1 MNKMRILNMNKKQ
14 ILIEFLPRTLWII
27 EGFCLYLG
35 VRYYNFTFSIKTLP
49 LILAYMLIVI
59 GAVFLLWVF
68 SIFIIMTKT
77 LITKELITSGPY
89 KIVRHPMYTAIY
101 VILGG
106 VGLLLSSYT
115 WFIIL
120 GFFIP
125 FWYLVARAEEWQM
138 TSLYGERYLAYKKK
152 TRMFL

>member
-1 MNKMRILNMNKKQ
+1 MDKKQ
-14 ILIEFLPRTLWII
+14 ILNMDKKQILVEFLPRTLWII

-35 VRYYNFTFSIKTLP
+35 VRYYSFTFSKNTP
-49 LILAYMLIVI
+49 TVILAYILIVI

-68 SIFIIMTKT
+68 SIFIIIAKT

-101 VILGG
+101 IILVG

-120 GFFIP
+120 VFFIP

-138 TSLYGERYLAYKKK
+138 TSLYGGKYLAYKKK

>member
-1 MNKMRILNMNKKQ
+1 MNKKQ
-14 ILIEFLPRTLWII
+14 ILIEFLPRILWII

-35 VRYYNFTFSIKTLP
+35 VRYYSFTFSIKTLTV
-49 LILAYMLIVI
+49 ILAYMLIVI

-68 SIFIIMTKT
+68 SIFIIKAKT
-77 LITKELITSGPY
+77 LITKELIASGPY

-101 VILGG
+101 IILVG

-120 GFFIP
+120 VFFIP

-138 TSLYGERYLAYKKK
+138 TSLYGEKYLAYKKK